1 MFGNLQDDYATLP
14 CMQNDFAL
22 SLFFVDFTVGLLYYI
37 IALILYFRFLI
48 FLVVGEQARRNAQES
63 RKDSFVDKTSGAL
76 GYLSDNRVF

>member
-1 MFGNLQDDYATLP
+1 
-14 CMQNDFAL
+14 MQNDFAL

-37 IALILYFRFLI
+37 IALILYFCFLI

-63 RKDSFVDKTSGAL
+63 YKDSFVDKTSGAL